1 MTEPNTDEHFSPPS
15 APHGLAPEVITVEPQ
30 VEAVEEVPQAAEV
43 LPAANPVGTPLW
55 VTGVFAVFVFGAIG
69 GIGWL
74 SLSGIGAAKPVADP
88 RVASLEQALRQDQQ
102 QIAALE
108 ARISALANRPAASAA
123 APAAAANTS
132 ALEARLAALEQRP
145 GPAMPDIASAVAG
158 ANADLAAKV
167 AMLDSRLQQEA
178 SKEAARAALASRL
191 QSASMALE
199 LGQKLGDIPGAP
211 AALSRFANTA
221 PPTET
226 ALRQSFSSFAA
237 AAEATSRPS
246 PTDHNFAER
255 MLFKVEAL
263 VTIRQG
269 DKVLVGSPAAVI
281 LEAAH
286 GKLDAG
292 DLAGAVAGLAPLD
305 DAARA
310 AMAPWLADAKA
321 LLDARAALSSMAAK
335 S

>member
-1 MTEPNTDEHFSPPS
+1 MTEPNTDDHFSRPS
-15 APHGLAPEVITVEPQ
+15 VPHGLAPEVITVEPQ
-30 VEAVEEVPQAAEV
+30 AEAVEEVQAPPPVSPPSNA
-43 LPAANPVGTPLW
+43 VGTPLW

-74 SLSGIGAAKPVADP
+74 SLSGIAEPKPASDP
-88 RVASLEQALRQDQQ
+88 RVASLEQALRQDEQ

-108 ARISALANRPAASAA
+108 AKISSLANRPAA
-123 APAAAANTS
+123 APVNTS

-145 GPAMPDIASAVAG
+145 AQVMPDIAGAVAG
-158 ANADLAAKV
+158 ANADLSAKV
-167 AMLDSRLQQEA
+167 ANLDAKLQQEA
-178 SKEAARAALASRL
+178 SKEAAHAMLASRL
-191 QSASMALE
+191 QAAGLALD

-211 AALSRFANTA
+211 PALSRFANAA

-226 ALRQSFSSFAA
+226 ALRQSFSSYAA

-246 PTDHNFAER
+246 SQDHNFAER
-255 MLFKVEAL
+255 MLFKVESL

-269 DKVLVGSPAAVI
+269 DKVLVGSPAAVT

-292 DLAGAVAGLAPLD
+292 DLAGAVAALNPLD

-310 AMAPWLADAKA
+310 AMAPWLNDAKA
-321 LLDARAALSSMAAK
+321 LLDARAALSSMVAK

>member
-1 MTEPNTDEHFSPPS
+1 VITTEPQGD
-15 APHGLAPEVITVEPQ
+15 
-30 VEAVEEVPQAAEV
+30 AVEEVSVAPQAP
-43 LPAANPVGTPLW
+43 PAAHPVGTPLW

-74 SLSGIGAAKPVADP
+74 SLSGIAASKPASDP
-88 RVASLEQALRQDQQ
+88 RVASLEQALRQDEQ
-102 QIAALE
+102 QITALE
-108 ARISALANRPAASAA
+108 AKLSALANRPTSAA
-123 APAAAANTS
+123 ADTS

-145 GPAMPDIASAVAG
+145 APVMPDIAGAVAG
-158 ANADLAAKV
+158 ASADLAAKI

-178 SKEAARAALASRL
+178 SKEAAHAALASRL

-199 LGQKLGDIPGAP
+199 LGQKLGDIPDAP

-226 ALRQSFSSFAA
+226 ALRQSFASFAA

-246 PTDHNFAER
+246 AKDHSFAER
-255 MLFKVEAL
+255 MLFQVEAL

-292 DLAGAVAGLAPLD
+292 DLAGAVAALTPLD
-305 DAARA
+305 DTARA
-310 AMAPWLADAKA
+310 AMAPWLSDAKA
-321 LLDARAALSSMAAK
+321 LLDARAALSTMAAK

>member
-1 MTEPNTDEHFSPPS
+1 MTEPNTDDHFSTPS
-15 APHGLAPEVITVEPQ
+15 TPHGLAPEVITVEPQ
-30 VEAVEEVPQAAEV
+30 AEAVEEVPAVSQV
-43 LPAANPVGTPLW
+43 PPASNPVGTPLW

-74 SLSGIGAAKPVADP
+74 SLSGITAGKPVADP
-88 RVASLEQALRQDQQ
+88 RVTSLEQALRQDEL
-102 QIAALE
+102 QIAALQ
-108 ARISALANRPAASAA
+108 AKIGSLANRPATAD
-123 APAAAANTS
+123 TS
-132 ALEARLAALEQRP
+132 ALEGRLAALEQRP
-145 GPAMPDIASAVAG
+145 APAMPDIAGAVAG
-158 ANADLAAKV
+158 ANADLSAKI

-178 SKEAARAALASRL
+178 SKEADRAALASRL
-191 QSASMALE
+191 QSASIALE

-226 ALRQSFSSFAA
+226 ALRQSFPGFAA
-237 AAEATSRPS
+237 AAEATSRPTS
-246 PTDHNFAER
+246 KDHNFAER
-255 MLFKVEAL
+255 MLFRAEAL

-269 DKVLVGSPAAVI
+269 DKVLVGSPAAVT

-286 GKLDAG
+286 GKLEAG
-292 DLAGAVAGLAPLD
+292 DLAGAVAALTPLD

-310 AMAPWLADAKA
+310 AMAPWLNDAKA

>member
-1 MTEPNTDEHFSPPS
+1 MTEPNTDDHFSVPS
-15 APHGLAPEVITVEPQ
+15 APHGLAPEVIANAPQGETVD
-30 VEAVEEVPQAAEV
+30 EVP
-43 LPAANPVGTPLW
+43 PAPPVPPASQPVGTPLW

-74 SLSGIGAAKPVADP
+74 SLSGIVATKPVSDP
-88 RVASLEQALRQDQQ
+88 RVASLEQALRQDEQ

-108 ARISALANRPAASAA
+108 AKLSALASR
-123 APAAAANTS
+123 PAAAAGNTS

-145 GPAMPDIASAVAG
+145 APVMPDIAGAVAG
-158 ANADLAAKV
+158 ASADLAAKIS
-167 AMLDSRLQQEA
+167 MLDSRLQQEA

-199 LGQKLGDIPGAP
+199 LGQKLGEIPDAP
-211 AALSRFANTA
+211 AALSRFANA
-221 PPTET
+221 VPPTET
-226 ALRQSFSSFAA
+226 ALRQSFSGFAA
-237 AAEATSRPS
+237 AAEASSHPS
-246 PTDHNFAER
+246 ATDHNFAER
-255 MLFKVEAL
+255 MLYRVEAL

-269 DKVLVGSPAAVI
+269 DKVLVGSPAAVT

-292 DLAGAVAGLAPLD
+292 DLAGAVAALAPLD
-305 DAARA
+305 DTARA
-310 AMAPWLADAKA
+310 AMAPWLTDAKA
-321 LLDARAALSSMAAK
+321 LLDARAALSTMAAK